1 MKSVST
7 LEEALGLIRD
17 IPDFP
22 KPGILFKD
30 VTPLLANHQ
39 AFHLIARHMAEL
51 ISPSVTQLVAV
62 ESRGFLLAA
71 AIAQYKDAGVILV
84 RKPGKL
90 PGDLHTEKYALEY
103 GTDSLQIQKDLL
115 QRGSK
120 VAIVDD
126 VLATGGTAAAVE
138 SLCSALGASV
148 ETHVFL
154 IEIEALNGRTKL
166 KSPVKTI
173 LPV

>member
-1 MKSVST
+1 MTKITTV
-7 LEEALGLIRD
+7 EKALALIRD

-30 VTPLLANHQ
+30 ITPLLAHGE
-39 AFHLIARHMAEL
+39 AFKLVARHMAEL
-51 ISPSVTQLVAV
+51 IPSSVTQLVAI

-71 AIAQYKDAGVILV
+71 AIAQYKEVGVILV

-115 QRGSK
+115 KPGAE

-138 SLCSALGASV
+138 KLCEALGAKV
-148 ETHVFL
+148 RLQLFL
-154 IEIEALNGRTKL
+154 LEIEALSGRQKL
-166 KSPVKTI
+166 KMPVKAI